1 VFVSVKRPQSS
12 AKGND
17 TVKKGRFD
25 GGKNQLMNRAFEGIS
40 RGGGNGRGRRWGG
53 RGRGRGYR

>member
-1 VFVSVKRPQSS
+1 VFFSVKRPQTPTN
-12 AKGND
+12 GIG

-25 GGKNQLMNRAFEGIS
+25 GSQNQLMNRAFEGIS
-40 RGGGNGRGRRWGG
+40 RGGGSGRGRGWGG